1 MRNEKCW
8 YKEVCQQECTNT
20 CLRYIEMKNLMDNS
34 DIPPNRQMPDKLVP
48 QDVDVQA
55 FRQLKDIKD
64 NIVDFVSQGK
74 SLYIWGKNTGNGK
87 TSWSIKILLR
97 FFNDIWAGNGLR
109 VRGKFVHAPTL
120 LLQLKNFSNPLSE
133 EYKNDIM
140 NCDLLVLDDIASVG
154 ISQYDLSQL
163 LMIIDYRAFNQ
174 KSIIYTGN
182 LGFDKMDSVLGS
194 RLTSRIWAQT
204 TTVVELRGEDRR

>member
-1 MRNEKCW
+1 
-8 YKEVCQQECTNT
+8 
-20 CLRYIEMKNLMDNS
+20 MDNS